1 MLFICSERED
11 KICKYLTN
19 AQKYCQMFDELIYSD
34 VQKCLLKWDSM
45 YFYVCYSELNL
56 LGKVLLKIFNVILCR
71 LSTGVEHGDVE

>member
-1 MLFICSERED
+1 
-11 KICKYLTN
+11 
-19 AQKYCQMFDELIYSD
+19 MFDELIYSD

-71 LSTGVEHGDVE
+71 VWSSETFNENNKLLVRR

>member
-1 MLFICSERED
+1 
-11 KICKYLTN
+11 
-19 AQKYCQMFDELIYSD
+19 MFDELIYSD

-71 LSTGVEHGDVE
+71 LSGGEQHGDIE

>member
-1 MLFICSERED
+1 
-11 KICKYLTN
+11 
-19 AQKYCQMFDELIYSD
+19 MFDELIYSD

-71 LSTGVEHGDVE
+71 LSTGVARRH